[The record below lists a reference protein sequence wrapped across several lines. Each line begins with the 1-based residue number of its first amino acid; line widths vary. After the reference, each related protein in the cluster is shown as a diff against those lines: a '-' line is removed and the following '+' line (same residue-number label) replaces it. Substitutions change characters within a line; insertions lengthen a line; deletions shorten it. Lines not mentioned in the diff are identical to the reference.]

1 MGLNPRY
8 HRSAFTL
15 IELLVVISIIALLV
29 GILLPALGAAR
40 RTAQSV
46 KCLSNVR
53 QMLIGFQ
60 GYAGDYDSTLPLGFY
75 AYYATSEDEKTSW
88 ALLISDY
95 IEDSGGSYEDQDYV
109 SEAFN
114 CPSADFQG
122 IQDAGWLHYNGSFG
136 LLGRDRDKGT
146 GAADAHYER
155 PLKIDSQRRLT
166 EVYLVADGTLSPNT
180 GSTLTL
186 GHRVDGFRAS
196 DTSDRRYLTAGE
208 LTNDE
213 PPVFAPNEDIISST
227 GEFRFR
233 HSGDKNS
240 NLGFLDGHAAS
251 RTQQSLLRRNCF
263 PDKP

>member
-1 MGLNPRY
+1 MGLQTRY
-8 HRSAFTL
+8 PRSAFTL

-46 KCLSNVR
+46 QCLSNER
-53 QMLIGFQ
+53 QMLIGFT
-60 GYAGDYDSTLPLGFY
+60 GYAGDYDGTLPLGFY
-75 AYYATSEDEKTSW
+75 AFYATTEEEKTSW

-95 IEDSGGSYEDQDYV
+95 IEDSGGNYETTDDV

-114 CPSADFQG
+114 CPSADFHG
-122 IQDAGWLHYNGSFG
+122 VQDAGWLHYNGSFG
-136 LLGRDRDKGT
+136 LMGRDRDL
-146 GAADAHYER
+146 DYQR
-155 PLKIDSQRRLT
+155 PLKIDSQKRIT
-166 EVYLVADGTLSPNT
+166 EVYIVADGVLSPNT

-186 GHRVDGFRAS
+186 GHRVDNFRAS
-196 DTSDRRYLTAGE
+196 LTTDRRYLTAGE

-213 PPVFAPNEDIISST
+213 PPEFAPNEDALGST

-233 HSGDKNS
+233 HSGDKTT
-240 NLGFLDGHAAS
+240 NLGFLDGHAES